1 MTMDDYDIHGMYWYS
16 GSCLLFCMVLQDP
29 VARKFVLLV
38 DFEGVGL
45 GSLVPLTIVRDLMVV
60 MQARGAWHLAATWF
74 SRLVSME
81 VFVRRFCEL

>member
-1 MTMDDYDIHGMYWYS
+1 MDDYDIY
-16 GSCLLFCMVLQDP
+16 MVCIGILVVDCSSAWFLQDP

-60 MQARGAWHLAATWF
+60 MQAGPRISQQRGFPA
-74 SRLVSME
+74 
-81 VFVRRFCEL
+81 